1 MNFLSVLVFLMTYL
15 NHIPLLDAS
24 ISTTLDDEKEGKINS
39 SSFFE
44 GFYLKLRRKF
54 WEIIIDS

>member
-1 MNFLSVLVFLMTYL
+1 MNFLSVLVSLMTYL

-24 ISTTLDDEKEGKINS
+24 ISTILDDEKEGKINS

-44 GFYLKLRRKF
+44 GFYLTLRRKF